1 MGQSLEDRLKAELDE
16 KKRWFEDRARAVAN
30 AANLEAR
37 GRQVYADAIRTG
49 RNVLARTPQEI
60 RALGRL
66 ASNGDRHVAATTR
79 PTAHPPAASQPRQ
92 AAPRV
97 APRPALASGLMREG
111 QAGLSG
117 AVDEFTFGLADRGL
131 AAADALRGGG
141 VSGFGDRYAHEMATK
156 RAEDA
161 YDEAHHGTARNV
173 GRAVGFAGSLAA
185 TGGFGLGGAAAR
197 GAAGT
202 ARLVGAANTS
212 RRFLN
217 LGRVAQRVAE
227 TANSTKR
234 IANLSGKGLTTLAA
248 GGGAVSGVAGQ
259 VATDAISGRRGSV
272 GDYVGA
278 GLGGAV
284 GGLAM
289 RAGLPLARS
298 GLSLERT
305 LAGSVGR
312 AMRDPRLAG
321 AFEGGATASF
331 QALAN
336 GRVPTPMEVAEA
348 ARGGAIGARFG
359 DLIGKYGSNALPSA
373 VKGQLG
379 EYLSVLKTRASREGH
394 PLYSGPGPEFKA
406 RMPGAVDGPGIQ
418 QDVFLSNGRK
428 TIADHVTRDGMAVEA
443 KFGRWAD
450 LTTNQKLA
458 RKELMDRY
466 RIDHWLPSDIGRGGA
481 VGLAALGPAA
491 RQEAPD
497 DGTPW

>member
-1 MGQSLEDRLKAELDE
+1 MGRSLEDRLKAELDE

-66 ASNGDRHVAATTR
+66 ASDGDRRALAITK
-79 PTAHPPAASQPRQ
+79 PTAHPPAASQPHQ
-92 AAPRV
+92 AAPKA
-97 APRPALASGLMREG
+97 APRPAAGAGVMRQG

-131 AAADALRGGG
+131 AAADALSKGG
-141 VSGFGDRYAHEMATK
+141 VAGFGDRYAHEMATK

-161 YDEAHHGTARNV
+161 YDEAHYGGARNV

-185 TGGFGLGGAAAR
+185 TGGFGLGGVAAK
-197 GAAGT
+197 GAAGA

-212 RRFLN
+212 
-217 LGRVAQRVAE
+217 QRVLKLGGVTRRLAE
-227 TANSTKR
+227 TVSSTKR
-234 IANLSGKGLTTLAA
+234 VANLSGKGLTTLAA
-248 GGGAVSGVAGQ
+248 GGGAASGIAGQ
-259 VATDAISGRRGSV
+259 AVTDAMSGRRGGV

-298 GLSLERT
+298 GASRERS
-305 LAGSVGR
+305 LAGGVGR
-312 AMRDPRLAG
+312 ALRDPRLAG
-321 AFEGGATASF
+321 AVEGSATAAF

-336 GRVPTPMEVAEA
+336 GGIPTPMEVAEA

-379 EYLSVLKTRASREGH
+379 EYLSVLKTRAGGEGH
-394 PLYSGPGPEFKA
+394 PLYSGRGPEFDA

-418 QDVFLSNGRK
+418 QDVYLSKGK
-428 TIADHVTRDGMAVEA
+428 TIADHVTRDGTAVEA

-450 LTTNQKLA
+450 LTTSQKLA
-458 RKELMDRY
+458 RKELTDRY
-466 RIDHWLPSDIGRGGA
+466 RIDHWLPSDIGRAAGA
-481 VGLAALGPAA
+481 GVAALGPAA
-491 RQEAPD
+491 GQWAPD
-497 DGTPW
+497 GRTRW